1 MVYIT
6 YLLLVLDSTLIPI
19 LNEVDSPGLWIGR
32 TAGLRSIA
40 ALILILQIEAKSTLN
55 NKAIFLVQSVVPVP
69 RKKICGSILQYSVSR
84 KSING
89 IGVSLSKQ
97 D

>member
-6 YLLLVLDSTLIPI
+6 YLLLVLYSTLIPI

-40 ALILILQIEAKSTLN
+40 ALILILQIEAKFIITSYGVEAGIEISTW
-55 NKAIFLVQSVVPVP
+55 
-69 RKKICGSILQYSVSR
+69 G
-84 KSING
+84 
-89 IGVSLSKQ
+89 
-97 D
+97 

>member
-6 YLLLVLDSTLIPI
+6 YLPLVLDSTLIPI

-40 ALILILQIEAKSTLN
+40 ALILILQIEAKFIITCYGDLL
-55 NKAIFLVQSVVPVP
+55 LVPLQAP
-69 RKKICGSILQYSVSR
+69 KIHL
-84 KSING
+84 
-89 IGVSLSKQ
+89 
-97 D
+97 